1 MLGES
6 GLSIAISL
14 KEHNEYVKKSLK
26 RCGTKTS
33 VLPPNGEKK
42 PPSQQ
47 LSGKWLEDLG
57 FNTGQPVIV
66 TVERGKLVIET
77 ELRF

>member
-1 MLGES
+1 MLKI
-6 GLSIAISL
+6 GLTEV
-14 KEHNEYVKKSLK
+14 KEPQRHYTV
-26 RCGTKTS
+26 GYA
-33 VLPPNGEKK
+33 PNGGKK
-42 PPSQQ
+42 PPSPQLK

-66 TVERGKLVIET
+66 TVEHGKLVIET

>member
-1 MLGES
+1 NRGQ
-6 GLSIAISL
+6 
-14 KEHNEYVKKSLK
+14 
-26 RCGTKTS
+26 
-33 VLPPNGEKK
+33 K

-47 LSGKWLEDLG
+47 LSGKWLEDFG

-66 TVERGKLVIET
+66 TVERGRLVIET